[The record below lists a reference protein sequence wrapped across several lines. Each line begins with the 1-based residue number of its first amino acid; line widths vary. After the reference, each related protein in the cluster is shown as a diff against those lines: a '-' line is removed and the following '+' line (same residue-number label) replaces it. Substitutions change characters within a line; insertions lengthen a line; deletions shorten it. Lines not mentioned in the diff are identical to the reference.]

1 MNNSNN
7 FFDLSDIYNLDG
19 QRIENDIDKVDDNL
33 TEMLGYDFL
42 DNVDDKKLAEI
53 QSERELDIA
62 DRELLNNEN
71 EKNIL
76 TGDVINFKD
85 GQFRNIKEFL
95 STQTNKLATIEI
107 LVGNNTIDKTG
118 TILAVGEDYIL
129 LGKNQTGNI
138 LVCPLKNIEFIKLS
152 D

>member
-129 LGKNQTGNI
+129 LEENQTGNI